1 MKMLQMLK
9 MISMTAVF
17 TTLGA
22 TVALADEG
30 KVNTTN
36 VNVRSEAS
44 IESTILAKVDN
55 DGTTYP
61 VLGVVDDW
69 YKISYNGKDAFISS
83 SFFDIEKADGL
94 VSGSGVF
101 LRSEPNKDAS
111 VLAQMSQG
119 SKIVVTGKVD
129 DWYQLSFEGI
139 QGYASKDFIE
149 GTAVL
154 DIQHVE
160 APVVKGTALA
170 STYGVVNSST
180 GLKLRSQ
187 ASTDG
192 SVLAVLQQGLIT
204 DVESVGDKW
213 VKVITD
219 DGTAGYVSEEFL
231 SIETGTRPAQIA
243 SATVAPPAPV
253 LSKGQEVIAFAKQF
267 LGTPYSWGG
276 TNLNTGVDCSGFV
289 YSVMKNFGISLN
301 RSSADMANNGVA
313 ISKSEL
319 QAGDLV
325 FFNAGGSGGISHVGI
340 ALGNGQYIHSSSGS
354 AYSVVI
360 TDLDSSY
367 SARSYVTARRVL

>member
-1 MKMLQMLK
+1 MKMLQMWK
-9 MISMTAVF
+9 VISMTAVF

-30 KVNTTN
+30 KISTTN
-36 VNVRSEAS
+36 VNIRSEAS
-44 IESTILAKVDN
+44 IESTVLAKVDN
-55 DGTTYP
+55 DGTTYS

-69 YKISYNGKDAFISS
+69 YKISYNGKDAFVSS
-83 SFFDIEKADGL
+83 SFFDIEKADGA
-94 VSGSGVF
+94 VSGAGVF

-119 SKIVVTGKVD
+119 SKVVVTGKVD

-149 GTAVL
+149 GVAVL

-170 STYGVVNSST
+170 NTYGVINSST

-192 SVLAVLQQGLIT
+192 TVLAVLQKGTVT
-204 DVESVGDKW
+204 DIENVGDKW
-213 VKVITD
+213 VKAIMD
-219 DGTAGYVSEEFL
+219 DGTVGYLSKEFVSV
-231 SIETGTRPAQIA
+231 ETGTRPAQVVQ
-243 SATVAPPAPV
+243 ATVAAPAPV
-253 LSKGQEVIAFAKQF
+253 LSKGQEVISYAKQF

-289 YSVMKNFGISLN
+289 FSVMKNFGISLN
-301 RSSADMANNGVA
+301 RSSSDMANNGVA
-313 ISKSEL
+313 ISKGEL

-367 SARSYVTARRVL
+367 SAKSYVTARRVL